1 MIIELEFENTLTNL
15 ADFRFGGEIFRKQIK
30 KKISKDEKNVIV
42 FPDQIEDIAISF
54 IQGMYDGIIKTIGKE
69 NAMSKVEIKTKT
81 QELTQKIINA
91 ANAIN

>member
-1 MIIELEFENTLTNL
+1 
-15 ADFRFGGEIFRKQIK
+15 
-30 KKISKDEKNVIV
+30 
-42 FPDQIEDIAISF
+42 
-54 IQGMYDGIIKTIGKE
+54 MYDGIIKTIGKE